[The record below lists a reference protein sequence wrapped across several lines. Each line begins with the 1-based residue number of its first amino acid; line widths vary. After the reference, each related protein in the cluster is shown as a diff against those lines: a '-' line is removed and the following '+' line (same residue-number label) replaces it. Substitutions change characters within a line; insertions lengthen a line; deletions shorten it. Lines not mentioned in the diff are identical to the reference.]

1 MSLGDNIWN
10 GLTGHN
16 VHTIRVSA
24 EQLAAIIN
32 DAFIKN
38 ATSTEELNRIE
49 HTVNAGLTF
58 RRMDS
63 EDGRFHLYVSYF
75 ERGLTQH
82 RYAFVKNYET
92 EEVFEWRGFNLSPLK
107 KAVAPYL
114 LRARM
119 NPSTASPV
127 ASGMSSDFS
136 QYDNVVNNQR
146 DIDFRPREHSI
157 KKYLAGFVAI
167 ALLAG
172 LVSWGYQNRFFSDR
186 VVGTWK
192 SVWIENQYGMIT
204 INSIAAYREEDISN
218 YETILAFRSDGTV
231 VSKDF
236 EERNTYYWRKEGD
249 RYHLYESKEARDV
262 EDACISYTLE
272 ERDGKDVLVLDL
284 ENGNKLFFSDDEN
297 LEIDDSDY
305 EHIKYMMGTLYG
317 DSALDENNYG
327 NSAASGSH
335 SSSSGLGSSD
345 YSIMNDDDEDYEDE
359 DYEEETEEED
369 EEEYGGEY
377 IFPDSDTSYLSKSDL
392 KGMTKSQI
400 NLAKN
405 ELYARHGRMFQREDL
420 QEYFDGCSWYTPEYT
435 PEEWDEYGDSYF
447 FNEYEIANRNLLNKQ
462 EKKK

>member
-49 HTVNAGLTF
+49 HTVNARLTF

-119 NPSTASPV
+119 NPSAASPV

-136 QYDNVVNNQR
+136 QYDNAVNNQG
-146 DIDFRPREHSI
+146 DIDFRPRDRSI
-157 KKYLAGFVAI
+157 KKYFAGFVAI

-204 INSIAAYREEDISN
+204 INSIASYREEDISN

-297 LEIDDSDY
+297 LEIDDSDF

-327 NSAASGSH
+327 NSATSGSQ

-345 YSIMNDDDEDYEDE
+345 YSIMNDEDEDYEDE